1 VDPLVCPRCAG
12 AMRTIAFIEQAEVI
26 EKILWHLGLWP
37 SQADSPPRGYA
48 LPSSGQRGLA
58 A

>member
-1 VDPLVCPRCAG
+1 
-12 AMRTIAFIEQAEVI
+12 MRTIAFIEQAEVI